1 MRRLFH
7 PALLALLVA
16 LPVVACG
23 GGELVPGVREATFV
37 ATMAELRR
45 AEGTTLDSAA
55 RAVARRRILQQRGLT
70 VDELERAARA
80 LAADPP
86 RAIAVWQEIE
96 RQAVS
101 ADSGSTGIPR

>member
-1 MRRLFH
+1 MRHRNR

-16 LPVVACG
+16 ACA
-23 GGELVPGVREATFV
+23 GGELVPGVRDTTFV

-45 AEGTTLDSAA
+45 AEGTVRDSAA
-55 RAVARRRILQQRGLT
+55 RAAARRRILQQRGLT
-70 VDELERAARA
+70 VDQLERAARV

-96 RQAVS
+96 RRAVVPDS
-101 ADSGSTGIPR
+101 AVVEIQR